1 MLCTVHKTCY
11 NKCIRYEGAKNM
23 KPYIIFSDLD
33 GTLTNT
39 SGDISEQT
47 KSTIKNVLDQGHT
60 FYICT
65 GRMIQSALEVAQ
77 SIDSRIGVIGSNGG
91 VIKQDNNLVMNE
103 MTEDTIYPLIDM
115 SFKYNV
121 PLLLFGLDTIIYTL
135 NPPKFF
141 TDDAAKRT
149 SSSNRSHVLELSSVN
164 YPEILDKTR
173 IANAI
178 FITEDLDLQAIIRE
192 TLIKTDHY
200 QISSSNFNNIE
211 VTPKETSK
219 GLAIKKVVKLLDFDM
234 SRTVAFGDGNNDIEM
249 LKVAHHGVAM
259 GNATEELKSVAG
271 YFADHTDNQ
280 GFSTYLTKFL
290 NSK

>member
-1 MLCTVHKTCY
+1 
-11 NKCIRYEGAKNM
+11 M

-91 VIKQDNNLVMNE
+91 VIKQDDNLVMNE